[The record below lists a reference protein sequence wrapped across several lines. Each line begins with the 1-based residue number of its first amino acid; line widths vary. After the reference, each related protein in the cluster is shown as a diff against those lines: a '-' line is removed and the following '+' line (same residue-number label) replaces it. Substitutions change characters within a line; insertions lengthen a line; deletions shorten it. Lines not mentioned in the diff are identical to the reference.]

1 MKPGEQYVYK
11 CGAGESMGVIDA
23 DPVTT
28 EIVRHALYSA
38 ANQMKRALVRT
49 AFSPVIYEVLDFAVG
64 IYDRQVR
71 LLGQAPSLPAFM
83 GTLNFCVEGAVEA
96 VGGEEAL
103 EPDDIILYNYPYGTG
118 SHAPDTALVMP
129 VFLNGRELIGYTAIK
144 GHFLDIGG
152 KDPYS
157 TDTVDVFQE
166 GTIYPG
172 VKLYKRGILNE
183 DVYRIFIANSRVPK
197 LIAGDLRAEVV
208 GVRTGA
214 EALLR
219 VVERFGLDEFMNAV
233 ERMFDH
239 GEAVVRSYFEGIPDG
254 RYLASGQMD
263 NNGLDDEPVPF
274 DVIVEVD
281 GSTVRLDFSRAP
293 DAHPGPINCPI
304 ASTVSASRIAISMLA
319 GSGEAPNE
327 GLFRPIEVTTRV
339 GSMFHPLP
347 PSPCFL
353 YLWPALQV
361 IEVIYAALAKA
372 MPQAVPAS
380 SGGDLCGLV
389 WWGTREESGEPWAD
403 GSPHPVGQ
411 GGHQSGDGGT
421 LMHISESVTRF
432 SPIEVW
438 EARNPWRIEKVEF
451 APDSCGAG
459 TYRGGLGVD
468 MWFQIL
474 EESFVTPHIER
485 TKFPPWGLSGG
496 LRGRPNWCE
505 VRYPDGSRKKFAK
518 TTRLRI
524 PKGATVELYTG
535 GGGGFGPP
543 AGRDPQAVREDL
555 RAGYIS
561 DSHAREHYPQTD
573 EDAIGKPPVTAE

>member
-49 AFSPVIYEVLDFAVG
+49 AFSPVIYEVLDFAIA

-83 GTLNFCVEGAVEA
+83 GTMNFCVEGAVEA
-96 VGGEEAL
+96 VGGENAL
-103 EPDDIILYNYPYGTG
+103 EAGDIILYNYPYGTG

-183 DVYRIFIANSRVPK
+183 DVYRIFVANSRVPK

-239 GEAVVRSYFEGIPDG
+239 GEAVVRSYFERIPDG
-254 RYLASGQMD
+254 RYVASGQMD

-468 MWFQIL
+468 MWFHIL

-543 AGRDPQAVREDL
+543 AARDPQAVRADL

-573 EDAIGKPPVTAE
+573 GDSIGKRPLAAE